1 MLNIYSSLLFRILFC
16 FIDYIFTFVSN
27 RKDGQ
32 RWSHS
37 RTTTIWMQIC
47 HATVLNYFQQLA
59 SNVQQEEYSYI
70 SPILYNVNLHWFH
83 KTDSRV
89 SFELVSSVLYA
100 TNITRLF
107 QVQPTFYKLRLE
119 TTFDSSVLLL
129 WYVVTRE
136 EVVPKMK

>member
-1 MLNIYSSLLFRILFC
+1 
-16 FIDYIFTFVSN
+16 
-27 RKDGQ
+27 
-32 RWSHS
+32 
-37 RTTTIWMQIC
+37 MQIC

-70 SPILYNVNLHWFH
+70 SSILYNVNLHWFH
-83 KTDSRV
+83 ETDSRV